1 MKYLGHVI
9 HRGEGRAQALISQ
22 LSDAL
27 NGAGWKV
34 QHESAAADAGVDLRA
49 SQSSVRLAIQMKAI
63 AEGRADRLIPLWS
76 QAWLQIQRAAPKG
89 QVPVAV
95 VGAEHIAPKAA
106 EALVAFIKEF
116 APDASGGV
124 MDLSGLRMFVGPHSE
139 GLNSDSSAQPRRS
152 PAAAV
157 RGKLFSDLN
166 QWMLKV
172 LLAPE
177 LPERMISAPRNRYAG
192 ASDLAAAA
200 KVSVMHASRFIQLL
214 RKEGYLDEE
223 SQWLRLV
230 RRESLLRRWQS
241 SVASQP
247 VIEQQWRVL
256 LRGAADDAPRRWLQ
270 HQPGCIALFAAAKEL
285 GLGHVDG
292 VPPYVYS
299 YGVALP
305 AENAVPGFSQSSP
318 SESVDLIVRRPQ
330 AAQSVA
336 RAALM
341 HADGPVCDVLQ
352 VWLDV
357 SDHPSRGQEQAEL
370 IWSKILGP
378 LCEQG
383 ER

>member
-1 MKYLGHVI
+1 VKSPVQVSL
-9 HRGEGRAQALISQ
+9 RGEERALSLISH

-27 NGAGWKV
+27 IGAGWRA
-34 QHESAAADAGVDLRA
+34 QRESAGADAGLDLSA
-49 SQSSVRLAIQMKAI
+49 SRSGVHLAIEMKAI

-89 QVPVAV
+89 QVPMAV

-106 EALVAFIKEF
+106 EALIAFIREF
-116 APDASGGV
+116 APEASGGV
-124 MDLSGLRMFVGPHSE
+124 MDLAGLRMFVGPHSE
-139 GLNSDSSAQPRRS
+139 ALNSGENLQPRRA
-152 PAAAV
+152 PAAA

-177 LPERMISAPRNRYAG
+177 LPEQMISAPRGRYAG

-200 KVSVMHASRFIQLL
+200 QVSVMHASRFIQLL
-214 RKEGYLDEE
+214 RKEGYLDDG
-223 SQWLRLV
+223 SRWLQLV

-256 LRGAADDAPRRWLQ
+256 LRGAAEDAPQRWLQ
-270 HQPGCIALFAAAKEL
+270 QQPGCIALFAAAKEL

-299 YGVALP
+299 YGVAMP
-305 AENAVPGFSQSSP
+305 AENDIAGFAKSSP
-318 SESVDLIVRRPQ
+318 GKPVDLIVRRPS

-336 RAALM
+336 RAAVM
-341 HADGPVCDVLQ
+341 KAHGPVCDVLQ

-357 SDHPSRGQEQAEL
+357 SDHPSRGQEQADL
-370 IWSKILGP
+370 IWNRVLGP
-378 LCEQG
+378 LCENSA
-383 ER
+383 R